1 MDNIGL
7 IELFIEF
14 HKKKKIIKTNKTEEF
29 IREETMMQML

>member
-7 IELFIEF
+7 IELYIEF
-14 HKKKKIIKTNKTEEF
+14 HKKKIIKTNKTEEF